1 MPGANDLSKVPGFQ
15 AKAASSKFL
24 QTVRKLVIASE
35 TIDQNADIDV
45 QSSLERSEAAE
56 IEAEL
61 RAGVKLGEF
70 SHGLLDL

>member
-1 MPGANDLSKVPGFQ
+1 M
-15 AKAASSKFL
+15 
-24 QTVRKLVIASE
+24 IASE
-35 TIDQNADIDV
+35 TIDQNADFGV

-70 SHGLLDL
+70 SHSLRAFCNKRKPFKIRRF